1 MIKYIKG
8 NIFNSGCAVL
18 VNPVN
23 CVGVMGKGL
32 ALKFKKRYP
41 VMFQTYKNVCDT
53 KELRPGQPM
62 LVYGPDKSVILFP
75 TKYHWREK
83 SKVIYIKDG
92 LEAISCCYKSFGIE
106 SIAFPKLGCGL
117 GGLDWEEIR
126 PLIEQY
132 MSRLDIYVEIY
143 I

>member
-8 NIFNSGCAVL
+8 NIFNSRCAVL

-32 ALKFKKRYP
+32 ALEFKNRYP
-41 VMFQTYKNVCDT
+41 TMFHTYKKACDT

-92 LEAISCCYKSFGIE
+92 LEAVSCCYKSFGIE

-117 GGLDWEEIR
+117 GGLDWKEVK
-126 PLIEQY
+126 PLMEQY
-132 MSRLDIYVEIY
+132 LSKLDIDVEIY